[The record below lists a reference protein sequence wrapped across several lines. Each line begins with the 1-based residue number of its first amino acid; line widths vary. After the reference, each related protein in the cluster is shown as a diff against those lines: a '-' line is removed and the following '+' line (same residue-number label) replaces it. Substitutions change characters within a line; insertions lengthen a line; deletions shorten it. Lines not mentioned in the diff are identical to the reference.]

1 MIRKTN
7 NAICVVCFLMGMLAT
22 SMPKA
27 LMAQYSDHRGRY
39 VDSIET
45 VLASHTPP
53 QGDDLL
59 RAYRDLAW
67 GYLQINGKKS
77 EENAHKLLALTY
89 PAKKLN
95 LRVDALRLL
104 GLRAYGSNDYD
115 TALKYYNQALA
126 VTDSMRSD
134 SRYSEKD
141 IDDNLSS
148 LYGSI
153 GNLYNIQDEVL
164 LAIEY
169 YQKALPIFEKY
180 NWRES
185 QTILYHNI
193 GELYFSMGN
202 NEEAKRNF
210 RLAIEKGT
218 ATGDSL
224 MVALPTRGLMKVH
237 IRNNN
242 YQLALDA
249 ANACYAYYLPHKNEE
264 PEDYMQVLA
273 GMARINLMEG
283 HVDVRQAE
291 TLITEA
297 LALAHEER
305 GAETLS
311 DVYSAATEVS
321 MVKREWQKAADYA
334 MLAIDADPN
343 ETYSDID
350 NYAQLAEI
358 YAQMGQKE
366 KAAEYVHK
374 LQQSMERFS
383 TEHYQSGLSQMEV
396 KYQTLQKEAE
406 ITRLKKEKQW
416 FTWGTI
422 LGGVILLLVVILF
435 FIVER
440 WRKLRRQHE
449 EMMVRIDAEA
459 KERERIGRDL
469 HDRMGA
475 LLTGIK
481 LNLELFAQNRQDDIA
496 KDNALKL
503 TDEAV
508 VEMRNVAHHLMPDSL
523 KRYGLH
529 TALSNFCMSVPT
541 VSFTFVGKEHRL
553 PKAKEEAIYYI
564 VHELVNNAAKNA
576 HANNIHVQLI
586 MNEGYTAVNVSDNG
600 QGLPEQTESLRF
612 GMQGIEQRVKAID
625 GLLDIY
631 SKPGEG
637 TEVNIEIKE

>member
-7 NAICVVCFLMGMLAT
+7 NAICVVCFLMGMVAA
-22 SMPKA
+22 SMPKV
-27 LMAQYSDHRGRY
+27 LMAQYNDHRGRY

-45 VLASHTPP
+45 VLTSTTPP
-53 QGDDLL
+53 KGDDLL

-67 GYLQINGKKS
+67 GYLQKDGKKS
-77 EENAHKLLALTY
+77 EENARKLLALTY
-89 PAKKLN
+89 PTKAMM
-95 LRVDALRLL
+95 LRVDALRIL
-104 GLRAYGSNDYD
+104 GLHAYGKNDYA
-115 TALKYYNQALA
+115 TALKYFEQALA
-126 VTDSMRSD
+126 VNDSMRSE
-134 SRYSEKD
+134 SRYTEKN

-153 GNLYNIQDEVL
+153 ANLYNIQDQAL

-180 NWRES
+180 NWLES

-193 GELYFSMGN
+193 GELYLSMGN
-202 NEEAKRNF
+202 TDEAKRNYE
-210 RLAIEKGT
+210 LAVKKGT
-218 ATGDSL
+218 ETGDSL
-224 MVALPTRGLMKVH
+224 MVALPTRGLMKIH
-237 IRNNN
+237 IGNND
-242 YQLALDA
+242 YEQALKA
-249 ANACYAYYLPHKNEE
+249 ANTCYAYYHPHREEE
-264 PEDYMQVLA
+264 PNDYLQVLA
-273 GMARINLMEG
+273 GLTRIHLMEG
-283 HVDVRQAE
+283 HTDLLLAE
-291 TLITEA
+291 KTITEA
-297 LALAHEER
+297 LSLLDEDADS
-305 GAETLS
+305 ETLS
-311 DVYSAATEVS
+311 DVYSATAELA
-321 MVKREWQKAADYA
+321 MANHDWKKAADYS
-334 MLAIDADPN
+334 LKAIDADPN

-366 KAAEYVHK
+366 KTAEYVHK
-374 LQQSMERFS
+374 LQQGMERFS
-383 TEHYQSGLSQMEV
+383 SEHYQSGLSQMEV
-396 KYQTLQKEAE
+396 RYQTLQKEAE

-416 FTWGTI
+416 LTWGAI

-435 FIVER
+435 FFVER
-440 WRKLRRQHE
+440 WRKLRRQHK
-449 EMMVRIDAEA
+449 EMMVRMDAEA
-459 KERERIGRDL
+459 QERERIGRDL

-481 LNLELFAQNRQDDIA
+481 LNLEVFAKNQQDTIA
-496 KDNALKL
+496 KDNAMKL

>member
-1 MIRKTN
+1 
-7 NAICVVCFLMGMLAT
+7 
-22 SMPKA
+22 
-27 LMAQYSDHRGRY
+27 MAQYSDHRGRY
-39 VDSIET
+39 VYSIET
-45 VLASHTPP
+45 VLASPTPP

-67 GYLQINGKKS
+67 GYLQTNGKKS
-77 EENAHKLLALTY
+77 EESARKLLALTY
-89 PAKKLN
+89 PAKALK
-95 LRVDALRLL
+95 LRVDALRIL
-104 GLRAYGSNDYD
+104 GLQAYGRNNYD
-115 TALKYYNQALA
+115 TALEYFDQALA

-134 SRYSEKD
+134 NRYSEKD

-153 GNLYNIQDEVL
+153 GNLYNMQDQAL

-193 GELYFSMGN
+193 GELYLSMGN
-202 NEEAKRNF
+202 DEEAERNYL
-210 RLAIEKGT
+210 LAIEKGT
-218 ATGDSL
+218 ETGDSL
-224 MVALPTRGLMKVH
+224 MMVLSKYGLAK
-237 IRNNN
+237 IYIGQNN
-242 YQLALDA
+242 YDKAAEALNQSYIYY
-249 ANACYAYYLPHKNEE
+249 ANHQEEE
-264 PEDYMQVLA
+264 PEAYMQVLA
-273 GMARINLMEG
+273 GMTKLHLTEG
-283 HVDVRQAE
+283 HTDLRQAE
-291 TLITEA
+291 AYMNEA
-297 LALAHEER
+297 LKMLKDDN

-311 DVYSAATEVS
+311 DVYSAAAEVS
-321 MVKREWQKAADYA
+321 IVKHEWQKAADYA
-334 MLAIDADPN
+334 MMAIDADPN
-343 ETYSDID
+343 ETYNDID
-350 NYAQLAEI
+350 NYAKLAVI

-366 KAAEYVHK
+366 KAAEYIQK
-374 LQQSMERFS
+374 LQQGMERFS
-383 TEHYQSGLSQMEV
+383 TEYYQSGLSQMEV

-406 ITRLKKEKQW
+406 IARLKKERQW
-416 FTWGTI
+416 FTWGAV
-422 LGGVILLLVVILF
+422 LGGIILLLAVILF
-435 FIVER
+435 FFVER

-449 EMMVRIDAEA
+449 EMMVRIDAETQ
-459 KERERIGRDL
+459 ERERIGRDL

-481 LNLELFAQNRQDDIA
+481 LNMEVFARNKQDTIA

-503 TDEAV
+503 TDEAIK
-508 VEMRNVAHHLMPDSL
+508 EMRNVAHHLMPDSL
-523 KRYGLH
+523 KRYGLQ
-529 TALSNFCMSVPT
+529 TALSNFCQSVPT

-553 PKAKEEAIYYI
+553 SKTKEEAIYYI

-576 HANNIHVQLI
+576 QASNIYVQLI

-600 QGLPEQTESLRF
+600 QGLPEQTQSLRF
-612 GMQGIEQRVKAID
+612 GMQSIEQRVKAID

>member
-1 MIRKTN
+1 
-7 NAICVVCFLMGMLAT
+7 
-22 SMPKA
+22 
-27 LMAQYSDHRGRY
+27 
-39 VDSIET
+39 
-45 VLASHTPP
+45 
-53 QGDDLL
+53 
-59 RAYRDLAW
+59 
-67 GYLQINGKKS
+67 
-77 EENAHKLLALTY
+77 
-89 PAKKLN
+89 
-95 LRVDALRLL
+95 
-104 GLRAYGSNDYD
+104 
-115 TALKYYNQALA
+115 
-126 VTDSMRSD
+126 
-134 SRYSEKD
+134 
-141 IDDNLSS
+141 
-148 LYGSI
+148 
-153 GNLYNIQDEVL
+153 
-164 LAIEY
+164 
-169 YQKALPIFEKY
+169 
-180 NWRES
+180 
-185 QTILYHNI
+185 
-193 GELYFSMGN
+193 
-202 NEEAKRNF
+202 
-210 RLAIEKGT
+210 
-218 ATGDSL
+218 
-224 MVALPTRGLMKVH
+224 
-237 IRNNN
+237 
-242 YQLALDA
+242 
-249 ANACYAYYLPHKNEE
+249 
-264 PEDYMQVLA
+264 
-273 GMARINLMEG
+273 
-283 HVDVRQAE
+283 
-291 TLITEA
+291 
-297 LALAHEER
+297 
-305 GAETLS
+305 
-311 DVYSAATEVS
+311 
-321 MVKREWQKAADYA
+321 

-481 LNLELFAQNRQDDIA
+481 LN
-496 KDNALKL
+496 
-503 TDEAV
+503 
-508 VEMRNVAHHLMPDSL
+508 EMRNVAHHLMPDSL